1 MKRIAVVTNS
11 LSGGGAERSMNL
23 LCNELFNRN
32 WDVFLVPIN
41 KSDQDLVQVMCPII
55 EINRVWNG
63 SFLNTIFSFIRFNI
77 SIFRVRPKALI
88 LNCDLPELFGA
99 LLLFPVKL
107 IAVEHVNY
115 PWLKRL
121 RFGKVIRFILNLRGV
136 HWVSV
141 SSHLSIWP
149 NASKP
154 EVILLNSITP
164 LVKEQT
170 REIERN
176 HLKRLIFIGRLTE
189 QKRPNWIIE
198 LGKATETEVGIYG
211 EGSQEEALRQM
222 AQANSKKVNFFG
234 FNPQVWTYVTRGD
247 LLLVTSGWE
256 GDGLVILEALNNR
269 VPLLLSDIPD
279 LRRFNLPDRNYCTDL
294 RNFVDRIEEFRG
306 NLNDLVVE
314 DDIRRRILDER
325 MPQTV
330 AANWENFLEIN

>member
-279 LRRFNLPDRNYCTDL
+279 LRRFNLPDRNYCSDL
-294 RNFVDRIEEFRG
+294 RNFNDRIEEFRG

-314 DDIRRRILDER
+314 DDISRRILDER
-325 MPQTV
+325 KPPTV
-330 AANWENFLEIN
+330 AEKWENFLGMK

>member
-23 LCNELFNRN
+23 LCNELYNRN
-32 WDVFLVPIN
+32 WDISLVPIN
-41 KSDQDLVQVMCPII
+41 KSDPDLVQVRCPVI

-63 SFLNTIFSFIRFNI
+63 SFLNTIFSFIRFNL
-77 SIFRVRPKALI
+77 SIFKVRPKVLI

-99 LLLFPVKL
+99 LVLFPVKL

-115 PWLKRL
+115 PWLTRL
-121 RFGKVIRFILNLRGV
+121 RFGRAIRFVLKIRGV
-136 HWVSV
+136 RWVSV

-164 LVKEQT
+164 SVKEPT
-170 REIERN
+170 REIERA

-198 LGKATETEVGIYG
+198 LGKATETEVDIYG
-211 EGSQEEALRQM
+211 EGSQEEALRQL
-222 AQANSKKVNFFG
+222 AQANSKEVNFFG
-234 FNPQVWTYVTRGD
+234 FNAEVWTYVCPGD

-279 LRRFNLPDRNYCTDL
+279 LRRFNLPDRNYCYDL
-294 RNFVDRIEEFRG
+294 GNFADRIEEFRS

-314 DDIRRRILDER
+314 DDISRRILDER
-325 MPQTV
+325 MPPTV
-330 AANWENFLEIN
+330 AANWENFLGIK